1 MKKSDGQLMYN
12 WAKYLFP
19 ITRSISS
26 PGNKETLNFLKNKI
40 TNLKIKNFKSGKLI
54 YGWKI
59 PKQWHVN
66 EAYILENNKKILD
79 FKKNNLHVL
88 NFSKPIKKKL
98 TYKKLAKN
106 IFFLKNQPNAIPYVT
121 SYYSK
126 NWGFSM
132 AYNQFKSLKKN
143 SEFFVK
149 IKSKFKSG
157 NMHYGEVLIKG
168 KSKKEILLSTNI
180 CHPSMG
186 NNETSGI
193 VVTARLCQWIN
204 RLKNRRYSYR
214 IIFIPE
220 TIGSIAYINKNF
232 ATLKKNVFA
241 GFVVVCVGVDCMPS
255 FLPSKQGN
263 TISDHAALISI
274 KKNSKKFK
282 RYSFLDRGSD
292 ERQFC
297 SEKVNLPICSI
308 MSKKYG
314 DYKEYHTSLDNMN
327 YISSKGLEKSFKIIK
342 DAIQILENTKNV
354 SNIIPIKKKLK
365 KNNKIFKNKSIYKN
379 IFKYPCEPKLSNYG
393 LRKPISFKTNY
404 KFDKLVLNILMLSD
418 GENDL
423 SKISKILNQK
433 KSIIKKIANLLVK
446 KKLLKRIYKK

>member
-1 MKKSDGQLMYN
+1 MKKNDGQLMYN
-12 WAKYLFP
+12 WARHLFP

-26 PGNKETLNFLKNKI
+26 PGNKETLDFLKKKI
-40 TNLKIKNFKSGKLI
+40 INLKIKNFKSGKKV

-59 PKQWHVN
+59 PKQWHIN
-66 EAYILENNKKILD
+66 EAYILENGKKILD
-79 FKKNNLHVL
+79 FKINNLNVL
-88 NFSKPIKKKL
+88 NFSRSIEKKL
-98 TYKKLAKN
+98 TYKKLTKN
-106 IFFLKNQPNAIPYVT
+106 IFYLKNQPNAIPYVT

-126 NWGFSM
+126 NWGFCM
-132 AYNQFKSLKKN
+132 AYNQFKLLKKK
-143 SEFFVK
+143 SKFFVK

-157 NMHYGEVLIKG
+157 NMHYGEILIKG

-193 VVTARLCQWIN
+193 VVTARLSQWIN
-204 RLKNRRYSYR
+204 KLKNRRYSYR

-241 GFVVVCVGVDCMPS
+241 GFVVVCVGVDCIPS
-255 FLPSKQGN
+255 FLPSRQGN

-282 RYSFLDRGSD
+282 RFSFLERGSD

-327 YISSKGLEKSFKIIK
+327 YISAKGLGKSFKIIK
-342 DAIQILENTKNV
+342 DAILTLENTKKI
-354 SNIIPIKKKLK
+354 SNFFPVKKLK
-365 KNNKIFKNKSIYKN
+365 KNKKNFKKENIYKN
-379 IFKYPCEPKLSNYG
+379 IYRYPCEPKLSNYG

-418 GENDL
+418 GKNDL
-423 SKISKILNQK
+423 DTISKILKQK
-433 KSIIKKIANLLVK
+433 KYIVMKITKLLVK
-446 KKLLKRIYKK
+446 KKLLKCIY

>member
-1 MKKSDGQLMYN
+1 
-12 WAKYLFP
+12 
-19 ITRSISS
+19 
-26 PGNKETLNFLKNKI
+26 
-40 TNLKIKNFKSGKLI
+40 
-54 YGWKI
+54 
-59 PKQWHVN
+59 
-66 EAYILENNKKILD
+66 
-79 FKKNNLHVL
+79 
-88 NFSKPIKKKL
+88 
-98 TYKKLAKN
+98 
-106 IFFLKNQPNAIPYVT
+106 
-121 SYYSK
+121 
-126 NWGFSM
+126 M
-132 AYNQFKSLKKN
+132 AYNQFKSLQKN
-143 SEFFVK
+143 AEFFVK
-149 IKSKFKSG
+149 IKSKFRNS
-157 NMHYGEVLIKG
+157 NMHYGEILIKG
-168 KSKKEILLSTNI
+168 KLKKEILLSTNI

-204 RLKNRRYSYR
+204 KLKNRRYSYR

-255 FLPSKQGN
+255 FLPSRQGN

-282 RYSFLDRGSD
+282 RFSFLDRGSD

-327 YISSKGLEKSFKIIK
+327 YISAKGLEKSFKIIK
-342 DAIQILENTKNV
+342 DAILIIEKTKII
-354 SNIIPIKKKLK
+354 SNIIPIKKQLK
-365 KNNKIFKNKSIYKN
+365 KNKKILKNKNIYKN

-393 LRKPISFKTNY
+393 LRRPISFKTNY
-404 KFDKLVLNILMLSD
+404 KFDRLILNILMLSN

-423 SKISKILNQK
+423 GRISKILNEK
-433 KSIIKKIANLLVK
+433 KSIILKITKLLVK
-446 KKLLKRIYKK
+446 KKLLKCIY

>member
-1 MKKSDGQLMYN
+1 MKKKDGQLMYN

-26 PGNKETLNFLKNKI
+26 PGNKKTLNFLKKKI
-40 TNLKIKNFKSGKLI
+40 TKLKIKNFKSGKLV

-59 PKQWHVN
+59 PKQWHLK

-79 FKKNNLHVL
+79 FKTNNLHVL
-88 NFSKPIKKKL
+88 NFSQPIQKKL
-98 TYKKLAKN
+98 TFKQLSKN

-132 AYNQFKSLKKN
+132 AYNQFKSLQKN
-143 SEFFVK
+143 AEFFVK
-149 IKSKFKSG
+149 IKSKFRNS
-157 NMHYGEVLIKG
+157 NMHYGEILIKG
-168 KSKKEILLSTNI
+168 KLKKEILLSTNI

-204 RLKNRRYSYR
+204 KLKNRRYSYR

-255 FLPSKQGN
+255 FLPSRQGN

-282 RYSFLDRGSD
+282 RFSFLDRGSD

-327 YISSKGLEKSFKIIK
+327 YISAKGLEKSFKIIK
-342 DAIQILENTKNV
+342 DAILIIEKTKII
-354 SNIIPIKKKLK
+354 SNIIPIKKQLK
-365 KNNKIFKNKSIYKN
+365 KNKKILKNKNIYKN

-393 LRKPISFKTNY
+393 LRRPISFKTNY
-404 KFDKLVLNILMLSD
+404 KFDRLILNILMLSN

-423 SKISKILNQK
+423 GRISKILNEK
-433 KSIIKKIANLLVK
+433 KSIILKITKLLVK
-446 KKLLKRIYKK
+446 KKLLKCIY